1 MAIPIRDIAL
11 FVFALTIL
19 FPIVKSQTFDDF
31 WFVQQW
37 PPAVCALQS
46 GRCVGQG
53 LRSFTIHGLW
63 PQKGGSSITNCAGNS
78 FDFTKIAH
86 LENNLNIVWPNV
98 VTGNNK
104 FFWGHEWNKHG
115 ICSENKFDQ
124 ASFFQIA
131 INMRNSINLLSVLK
145 TGGVVPNGAS
155 KAKQR
160 VESLISTHFGR
171 DPILRCK
178 TASNGQVLLTE
189 IVMCFDD
196 DGSTLIHCNKARSNC
211 ARSFIF

>member
-1 MAIPIRDIAL
+1 M
-11 FVFALTIL
+11 
-19 FPIVKSQTFDDF
+19 
-31 WFVQQW
+31 
-37 PPAVCALQS
+37 
-46 GRCVGQG
+46 
-53 LRSFTIHGLW
+53 
-63 PQKGGSSITNCAGNS
+63 
-78 FDFTKIAH
+78 
-86 LENNLNIVWPNV
+86 

-131 INMRNSINLLSVLK
+131 INMRNNINLLSVLR

-196 DGSTLIHCNKARSNC
+196 DGTTLIHCNKARSNC